1 METSDSDGN
10 NEYSSVREKFL
21 SLSLESTRKSY
32 YPQLQSQLE
41 AARKNERQ
49 LRLLTDSLPALI
61 SYVSASERYV
71 FVNRAYEE
79 VFGLDRSQI
88 IGQHIQHILGLEDYV
103 KVKTQIYQCL
113 SGSRVHFDTCFTHRR
128 EGVSLWFEVNYVP
141 DIDTHQGVAGF
152 YALMIDITEQ
162 KKNQQEKIAL
172 EAKLRQAEKM
182 ESLGTLAG
190 GIAHDFNNLLMCI
203 QGRAS
208 LMAMDMEPGHPL
220 LEHTR
225 AIEEYVRSA
234 TQLTRQL
241 LGFARGGKYEVKPMD
256 MNRVMLNSAQ
266 MFGRT
271 RKEIRIR
278 IRSCQQPPIVEAD
291 QGQIEQVLLNIYVN
305 AWQAMPDGG
314 DLFLETKIVA
324 LGKSYCAPYQVE
336 SGLFVNMS
344 VTDTGIGM
352 DEATRRRIFD
362 PFFTT
367 KEKSRGTGLGL
378 ASAYGI
384 IRNHGGMIT
393 VYSES
398 GHGAT
403 FNIYLP
409 LSSRKAGQE
418 VSAVTTLI
426 KGSET
431 ILLVDDEDII
441 IEVGKAML
449 EKLGYSVLVA
459 RSGLEAVEILTRMK
473 TDIRLVILDLIM
485 PEMDGGKTFDRLRGV
500 CPDMPVLLSSGYAIN
515 GHADQIMRRGCNGF
529 IQKPFTISEL
539 SQKIGG
545 ILNETKI

>member
-1 METSDSDGN
+1 MGTSDSDDKHDYG
-10 NEYSSVREKFL
+10 SAREKFL
-21 SLSLESTRKSY
+21 GLSLESTRKSY
-32 YPQLQSQLE
+32 YPQLQAQLE
-41 AARKNERQ
+41 AARRNERQ
-49 LRLLTDSLPALI
+49 LRLLTDNLPARI
-61 SYVSASERYV
+61 SYVDASERYV
-71 FVNRAYEE
+71 FVNRAYGEA
-79 VFGLDRSQI
+79 FGLDCSQI
-88 IGQHIQHILGLEDYV
+88 VGQYVRNILAPEDYARV
-103 KVKTQIYQCL
+103 AVQLREVLTGNSVRFETFFIGWQD
-113 SGSRVHFDTCFTHRR
+113 GSPR
-128 EGVSLWFEVNYVP
+128 WFEANYVP
-141 DIDTHQGVAGF
+141 DMDSHQKVAGF

-162 KKNQQEKIAL
+162 KRAQEEKASL

-182 ESLGTLAG
+182 ESLGTLSG

-208 LMAMDMEPGHPL
+208 LMAMDLEPGHPL

-241 LGFARGGKYEVKPMD
+241 LGFARGGKYEVKPID
-256 MNRVMLNSAQ
+256 MNPVMLNSAQ

-271 RKEIRIR
+271 RKELRIHTR
-278 IRSCQQPPIVEAD
+278 CSPQPPIVEAD
-291 QGQIEQVLLNIYVN
+291 QGQIEQVLLNMYVN

-314 DLFLETKIVA
+314 DLFLETKVVR
-324 LGKSYCAPYQVE
+324 LDERYCAPYRVK
-336 SGLFVNMS
+336 SGMFVNMS

-352 DEATRRRIFD
+352 DDVTRSRIFD

-367 KEKSRGTGLGL
+367 KEKSRGVGLGL

-409 LSSRKAGQE
+409 LSSREAGQE
-418 VSAVTTLI
+418 VSAMTTLV

-441 IEVGKAML
+441 VDVGRAML
-449 EKLGYSVLVA
+449 EKLGYTVLVA
-459 RSGLEAVEILTRMK
+459 RNGLEAIETASRMK
-473 TDIRLVILDLIM
+473 TEICLVILDLIM
-485 PEMDGGKTFDRLRGV
+485 PGMDGGKTFDGLRRA
-500 CPDMPVLLSSGYAIN
+500 CPDMPVLLSSGYAMN

-529 IQKPFTISEL
+529 IQKPFTIAEL
-539 SQKIGG
+539 SQKIAG
-545 ILNETKI
+545 ILLAHSS

>member
-21 SLSLESTRKSY
+21 GLSLESTRKSY
-32 YPQLQSQLE
+32 YPQLQAQLE
-41 AARKNERQ
+41 TARNNERQ

-79 VFGLDRSQI
+79 AFGLNRSQI
-88 IGQHIQHILGLEDYV
+88 IGQHVKHVLGLEDYA
-103 KVKTQIYQCL
+103 KVKAQIHQCL
-113 SGSRVHFDTCFTHRR
+113 SGNRVHFDTCFTHRQ
-128 EGVSLWFEVNYVP
+128 EGIPLWFEVNYAP
-141 DIDTHQGVAGF
+141 DIDPHHGVAGF
-152 YALMIDITEQ
+152 YSLMIDITEQ
-162 KKNQQEKIAL
+162 KKNHQEKMAL

-208 LMAMDMEPGHPL
+208 LMAMDMEPGYPL

-256 MNRVMLNSAQ
+256 MNQVMLNSAQ

-278 IRSCQQPPIVEAD
+278 TRCSQQPPIVEAD

-314 DLFLETKIVA
+314 DLFLETKIVT

-336 SGLFVNMS
+336 PGLFVNMS

-441 IEVGKAML
+441 IDVGKAML

-459 RSGLEAVEILTRMK
+459 RNGLEAVETLTRMK

-485 PEMDGGKTFDRLRGV
+485 PEMDGGKTFDRLRNV

-515 GHADQIMRRGCNGF
+515 GHADRILRRGCNGF

-545 ILNETKI
+545 ILNETAV